1 MFTQKRITLFLFA
14 AIAAFMIPATSI
26 ASLTDAYNNLDQNNA
41 YGGVGHAVGMGGFQD
56 ATQFTASSSGNLSGL
71 NVGITQIYGAGA
83 TTVTLTLLSDNGG
96 TLGSS
101 LWSDTLTNQQISM
114 YTELPNG
121 DLTGG
126 LSLSN
131 LGGPMLSAGSTY
143 WLQASAD
150 PSAMLSW
157 GYADTNM
164 GGTYATY
171 NSTNNGGTGV
181 WSYNTNATN
190 GFATE
195 VIVDQAQATPIP
207 AAVWLLGSGLAGLIG
222 FKKKYLG

>member
-14 AIAAFMIPATSI
+14 AIAAFMIPATSS
-26 ASLTDAYNNLDQNNA
+26 ADTVAYNNFDQNNA
-41 YGGVGHAVGMGGFQD
+41 YLGVGHAVGVGGFED
-56 ATQFTASSSGNLSGL
+56 ATQFTASSSGDLDGL
-71 NVGITQIYGAGA
+71 NVGIKQSYAAGPA
-83 TTVTLTLLSDNGG
+83 TVTLTLLSDNGG

-101 LWSDTLTNQQISM
+101 LWSDTLTNQQLSMCTKISSG
-114 YTELPNG
+114 YF
-121 DLTGG
+121 TGE

-131 LGGPMLSAGSTY
+131 LGGPMLSAGTTY

-150 PSAMLSW
+150 PSAMLAW

-181 WSYNTNATN
+181 WSYNTNATTS
-190 GFATE
+190 FATE
-195 VIVDQAQATPIP
+195 VMVGQTQATPIP
-207 AAVWLLGSGLAGLIG
+207 GAVWLLGSGLAGLIG
-222 FKKKYLG
+222 FKRKYLG